1 MKLKLKLASMLTLK
15 LKLVAAV
22 KVAGLAGTLSGAA
35 LLRILAPTHETF
47 GQLPAG
53 VLDKLSSPRTR
64 RSSSRF

>member
-22 KVAGLAGTLSGAA
+22 KVAGLAGTLSGAG

-47 GQLPAG
+47 GKLQET
-53 VLDKLSSPRTR
+53 LDKLSSPRTGR
-64 RSSSRF
+64 GSSRR